1 MTIVILLLVVS
12 GLANALLALLLWAA
26 RTDLKAEELQGWLVR
41 RTMRKLRDGEGLV
54 GDERYVA
61 RNYLGDKIVDAIQ
74 QGRVG
79 DDGKV
84 VCRD

>member
-1 MTIVILLLVVS
+1 MLTFLLIVAVLGDI
-12 GLANALLALLLWAA
+12 LLALLLWAA

-41 RTMRKLRDGEGLV
+41 RTMWKLRDGGLLV

-61 RNYLGDKIVDAIQ
+61 RNYLGNKIVDAIQ

-84 VCRD
+84 VSRD